1 MLVIDPVDSDSDDQ
15 VSCDHEP
22 ISCHSL
28 QLVETTLVAKSPRH
42 ISILVRT
49 SQSVHVILFLF
60 AVFFFSSLACWSVK
74 SNTTVRVRE
83 KPDEQLGSTGGL
95 LIEIRRQDKT

>member
-15 VSCDHEP
+15 VSCDREP

-60 AVFFFSSLACWSVK
+60 AVFFFFQVWLVG
-74 SNTTVRVRE
+74 R
-83 KPDEQLGSTGGL
+83 
-95 LIEIRRQDKT
+95 